1 MNSSYEEQEILTLTC
16 RFLKVNIYFD
26 QGEALHRI
34 FLCTINV
41 LFAVSAIFLNC
52 NVIFVIWKTRSLHT
66 PSNIF
71 VVGLAVSDLAV
82 GLIVQ
87 PLCVATIMT
96 GFRREFSTY
105 CNQRL
110 TLETI
115 GFTASGA
122 SLLTL
127 TIISVERLL
136 ALRLHLRYQAVM
148 TSKRA
153 VICLGCIWLQT
164 SVWAVCRFWIER
176 QVFTAVT
183 SFLVCTSLLINI
195 LAYIQIFRLVKRHKT
210 QIASQAVN
218 CATTTRSTRLQL
230 SKYVK
235 TVFTMVTLFIVM
247 IATYFAWTVVT
258 MAHRLSFGGKNER
271 HLYVAYTSLSTLI
284 FVTSTF
290 NPVLYCLRLGEIR
303 AAVKRLFLKQNHRGE
318 DRWAR
323 CDRQ

>member
-1 MNSSYEEQEILTLTC
+1 MNNSYEEQEMISSIC
-16 RFLKVNIYFD
+16 GFINVEIHFD
-26 QGEALHRI
+26 QQDALHSI

-52 NVIFVIWKTRSLHT
+52 TVIFIIWKTRSLRT

-87 PLCVATIMT
+87 PLFVATIMT
-96 GFRREFSTY
+96 GIRGEFSTY
-105 CNQRL
+105 CSLRL
-110 TLETI
+110 TMQTVALI
-115 GFTASGA
+115 VLGA
-122 SLLTL
+122 SFFTL

-136 ALRLHLRYQAVM
+136 ALSLHLRYQAAM
-148 TSKRA
+148 TCKRA
-153 VICLGCIWLQT
+153 VVCVGSIWLLT
-164 SVWAVCRFWIER
+164 LVWALCRFWIKM
-176 QVFTAVT
+176 QVFTAVN
-183 SFLVCTSLLINI
+183 SLLVYTSLLINT

-218 CATTTRSTRLQL
+218 CARTTCSTRLQL

-235 TVFTMVTLFIVM
+235 TVSTIVTLLIVT
-247 IATYFAWTVVT
+247 IATYSGWVVVT
-258 MAHRLSFGGKNER
+258 IALRLSVGGKNEH
-271 HLYVAYTSLSTLI
+271 HLYAAFTSVTTLV

-303 AAVKRLFLKQNHRGE
+303 AAKRMNSYCLSSQVMNSNVNT
-318 DRWAR
+318 
-323 CDRQ
+323 

>member
-1 MNSSYEEQEILTLTC
+1 MNSSYEEQEMITLTC
-16 RFLKVNIYFD
+16 GFIKVKIYFD
-26 QGEALHRI
+26 QEEALHRI

-41 LFAVSAIFLNC
+41 LFALSAIFLNC
-52 NVIFVIWKTRSLHT
+52 TVIFVIWKTRSLHT

-87 PLCVATIMT
+87 PLFVATIMT
-96 GFRREFSTY
+96 GFHREFSTY
-105 CNQRL
+105 CSQRL

-115 GFTASGA
+115 GFSVSGA

-127 TIISVERLL
+127 SIISVERLL
-136 ALRLHLRYQAVM
+136 ALCLHLRYQAVM

-195 LAYIQIFRLVKRHKT
+195 LAYIKIFRLVKRHKT

-271 HLYVAYTSLSTLI
+271 HLYVAYTSLSTLV

-318 DRWAR
+318 DR
-323 CDRQ
+323 